1 MTAELQVPI
10 GLRTHL
16 AHAVVDCVAR
26 EIGADVLHI
35 KGPAVDDGLRPV
47 ELITHDDGSTTSRTV
62 PRLSTDADVLVRPSQ
77 ARALVAALIKHGWSV
92 VTRFETGSIF
102 EHAASLWHTQL
113 GYLDVHRRFP
123 GVDLDAEAAFDVL
136 WSERLE
142 RHIAHQPC
150 PVPSTDGQRLILL
163 LHAARGGGVR
173 HPDAQLLW
181 EGASADEQKRC
192 RDLAARLDADLA
204 LAAASGRLDDFVG
217 HPAEHLWRLL
227 SANREPSRAEIF
239 AARWRATPGLRAR
252 LHLLARVALLNTDH
266 LSMRL
271 GHAASR
277 RDVLTAYAQ
286 RVPLFGREAGKA
298 GRRLLA
304 RIRGRR

>member
-1 MTAELQVPI
+1 M
-10 GLRTHL
+10 
-16 AHAVVDCVAR
+16 
-26 EIGADVLHI
+26 
-35 KGPAVDDGLRPV
+35 
-47 ELITHDDGSTTSRTV
+47 
-62 PRLSTDADVLVRPSQ
+62 
-77 ARALVAALIKHGWSV
+77 IKHGWSV

-113 GYLDVHRRFP
+113 GYVDLHRRFP

-181 EGASADEQKRC
+181 RAPVPTNRSGAGPGRAVGRRPGPGC
-192 RDLAARLDADLA
+192 GVRTPRRL
-204 LAAASGRLDDFVG
+204 RRP
-217 HPAEHLWRLL
+217 PAEHLWRLL

-239 AARWRATPGLRAR
+239 ACALAGHPGLRAR
-252 LHLLARVALLNTDH
+252 LHLLARVAL
-266 LSMRL
+266 
-271 GHAASR
+271 
-277 RDVLTAYAQ
+277 
-286 RVPLFGREAGKA
+286 
-298 GRRLLA
+298 
-304 RIRGRR
+304 